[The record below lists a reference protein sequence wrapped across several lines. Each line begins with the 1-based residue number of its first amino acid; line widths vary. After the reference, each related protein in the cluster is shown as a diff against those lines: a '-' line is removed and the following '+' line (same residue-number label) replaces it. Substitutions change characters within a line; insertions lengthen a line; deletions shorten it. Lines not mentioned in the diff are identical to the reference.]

1 MSTALAPELTT
12 RRVLLRL
19 LVETPNETVT
29 HSDVCAVLGREVSR
43 QALSQAAARLARD
56 MAIDSVPGRNGGYV
70 FLLPVEGREHR
81 CLTCSRMSRY
91 GECRRLK
98 RRVSRLS
105 GCGGWRG

>member
-1 MSTALAPELTT
+1 MSTVTAPRTNV
-12 RRVLLRL
+12 RRVLLHL
-19 LVETPNETVT
+19 LTESPNTPVTRDEVSVE
-29 HSDVCAVLGREVSR
+29 LGREVSR

-91 GECRRLK
+91 GECRRLR

>member
-1 MSTALAPELTT
+1 MSTVTAPPTNV
-12 RRVLLRL
+12 RRVLLQL
-19 LVETPNETVT
+19 LTENPNETV
-29 HSDVCAVLGREVSR
+29 SRDDVCAVLGREVSR

-105 GCGGWRG
+105 GCGGWRE